1 MKHLSL
7 DLHTKMFGYKLE
19 KQKFWNKQKLVTVE
33 IDLDLNFNKY
43 VISLCIKT

>member
-7 DLHTKMFGYKLE
+7 DLNTKMFGYKLE
-19 KQKFWNKQKLVTVE
+19 KQKFWNKQKLLSVE

-43 VISLCIKT
+43 VLSLCIKT